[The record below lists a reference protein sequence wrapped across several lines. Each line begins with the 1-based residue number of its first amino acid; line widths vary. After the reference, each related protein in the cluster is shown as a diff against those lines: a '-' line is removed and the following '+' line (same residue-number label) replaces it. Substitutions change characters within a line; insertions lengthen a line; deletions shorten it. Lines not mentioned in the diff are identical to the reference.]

1 MRGQPKA
8 RTRHDWTDADDAA
21 LLAAVEGCLPLREM
35 FPARLGWWGCV
46 LGRSGLDVTPDA
58 ARSRWERLETRRRN
72 DEIAAKEA
80 LGRAMQAACAGP
92 TVPVESSWDRVA
104 RQVEEYEA
112 TVGEATLETATEV
125 LAILGQVQRATTR
138 VERMLMAL
146 CRDLGIAL
154 PQDGEP

>member
-1 MRGQPKA
+1 MRGQPKN

-35 FPARLGWWGCV
+35 FTARLGWWGCV

-58 ARSRWERLETRRRN
+58 ARSRWERLEARRR
-72 DEIAAKEA
+72 DTETAARLA
-80 LGRAMQAACAGP
+80 LEHVAEQQGVTPG
-92 TVPVESSWDRVA
+92 TVESGWDRVA
-104 RQVEEYEA
+104 RQIEEYEA

-125 LAILGQVQRATTR
+125 LAVLGQVQRATTR
-138 VERMLMAL
+138 TERMLTAL